1 MGVAQCVHTSM
12 VSKNAN
18 KLKFS
23 VESLLEPTVTA
34 TSKYHAEAINPF
46 LSPSVAGPGRQ
57 FGHIMKAKMNDA
69 AQGM

>member
-1 MGVAQCVHTSM
+1 M

-34 TSKYHAEAINPF
+34 TNKCQEEAINPF
-46 LSPSVAGPGRQ
+46 LSPSIAGPGRQ
-57 FGHIMKAKMNDA
+57 FGKIVKPKLNDPS
-69 AQGM
+69 QGG

>member
-1 MGVAQCVHTSM
+1 M

-23 VESLLEPTVTA
+23 VESLLGPTVTE
-34 TSKYHAEAINPF
+34 TSRYHAEAINPF

-57 FGHIMKAKMNDA
+57 FGIMKAKVNHA

>member
-1 MGVAQCVHTSM
+1 M

-23 VESLLEPTVTA
+23 VESLLEPTA

-57 FGHIMKAKMNDA
+57 FGIMKAKVNDA
-69 AQGM
+69 TQGM

>member
-1 MGVAQCVHTSM
+1 M

-34 TSKYHAEAINPF
+34 ASKCQGGATNPF
-46 LSPSVAGPGRQ
+46 LSPSIAGAGKQ
-57 FGHIMKAKMNDA
+57 FGRIMKPKVNDSS
-69 AQGM
+69 QGG